1 MEIVKVKKDLCV
13 GCGACV
19 NTCSKYFEFDDDGL
33 SKVKKEQLDSE
44 DKKEV
49 LEAIETCIQYETD
62 TEKLNMLYARK
73 KNLEELL
80 NIE

>member
-1 MEIVKVKKDLCV
+1 M
-13 GCGACV
+13 
-19 NTCSKYFEFDDDGL
+19 CSL
-33 SKVKKEQLDSE
+33 LNIIRTS
-44 DKKEV
+44 

-62 TEKLNMLYARK
+62 KNKLNMLYARK